1 MPDTTLTWL
10 GHAAFRVD
18 TAAGKRIYIDPF
30 LNGNPTC
37 PENEQTP
44 ERVDMIALTHGHG
57 DHVGDT
63 VELAK
68 RHDCTV
74 VALVELSG
82 WLGKQGVDGTKLPAP
97 NKGGT
102 VDVDGVKLTLTNAF
116 HSGSA
121 PDGTYGGEPSGIVL
135 ETENGTTFYFAGDT
149 CVFGDMQLIGR
160 IYEPDVAILPIGD
173 HYTMGP
179 REAAVAVE
187 LIGAKRCVP
196 CHWGT
201 FPVLTGTPDELEKLA
216 PSGVTIERIAPGES
230 VTV

>member
-82 WLGKQGVDGTKLPAP
+82 WLGKQGVDETKLPAP

>member
-102 VDVDGVKLTLTNAF
+102 VDVAGVKLTLTNAF

-216 PSGVTIERIAPGES
+216 PSGVTIERVAPGES